1 MTSANE
7 PAKREGILDRL
18 SGIHPQE
25 RAALALSFI
34 FFFCVLCS
42 YYIVR
47 PLGDTMSVK
56 LGKDFVELS
65 FSIVFLVMLA
75 AVPVFGWIVT
85 HVPRARIV
93 PLVYGFI
100 IAVLCIFW
108 FLFDRAEG
116 NPWLGGAFFIWVKV
130 YILFVV
136 SLFWSFMS
144 DIWHTAQAKRLYG
157 FVSVGGTIGALCGPL
172 IVQLLL
178 SRIGID
184 NLLLVSAFF
193 LALALAASLALRGLT
208 DPERRAAMKAP
219 ASREDKPS
227 VFAGAIN
234 VWKSPY
240 LFRIAIWILIANVLS
255 MIFYIEQARIVGA
268 AIKTDAERVILFS
281 RMETAVSIVT
291 ILLEIFV
298 TGKLMQRFGTGLTI
312 AIVPFFTVLGLA
324 ALAVAPV
331 LTTIVVIMVLSR
343 AMGYGLSGPAMRVL
357 WTVVDPADKY
367 RAQNFIDTLV
377 QRGGNAAAGWLFRG
391 LGQAIGA
398 VGPVIAA
405 ASIPFAIYW
414 VWLSRDLGKR
424 QETRA
429 SELGED
435 KTQAF
440 H

>member
-1 MTSANE
+1 MTRAAD
-7 PAKREGILDRL
+7 AKKPEGLMARL
-18 SGIHPQE
+18 SGIHREE
-25 RAALALSFI
+25 RAALALSFA

-56 LGKDFVELS
+56 LGKEFVQLS
-65 FSIVFLVMLA
+65 FSIIFLVMLA

-93 PLVYGFI
+93 PLVYAFV
-100 IAVLCIFW
+100 IAVLCLFW

-116 NPWLGGAFFIWVKV
+116 NPYLTGAFFIWVKV

-144 DIWHTAQAKRLYG
+144 DIWRTAQAKRLYG
-157 FVSVGGTIGALCGPL
+157 FISVGGTIGALCGPI

-178 SRIGID
+178 QRIGID

-193 LALALAASLALRGLT
+193 LTLALATSLALRGLT
-208 DPERRAAMKAP
+208 DRERRAAMSAP
-219 ASREDKPS
+219 ARREDRPS

-234 VWKSPY
+234 VWRSPY
-240 LFRIAIWILIANVLS
+240 LFRIAIWILIANVLG

-268 AIKTDAERVILFS
+268 AIKTDAERVLLFS

-291 ILLEIFV
+291 IAFEVFI
-298 TGKLMQRFGTGLTI
+298 TGKLMQKFGAGLTI
-312 AIVPFFTVLGLA
+312 ATAPFFTALALA

-331 LTTIVVIMVLSR
+331 LATIVVIMVLSR

-357 WTVVDPADKY
+357 YTVVDAQDKY

-391 LGQAIGA
+391 LGQAAGA
-398 VGPVIAA
+398 AGPVIAA
-405 ASIPFAIYW
+405 AALPFALYW
-414 VWLSRDLGKR
+414 VWLSHDLGKR
-424 QETRA
+424 QEKRA
-429 SELGED
+429 GELGED
-435 KTQAF
+435 KTRAF